1 MPACSGRVVAWRHAD
16 TGDRMDDHGA
26 TDSSRCWR
34 RCTLSK
40 LQTEAEIMKN
50 AISQKNRLYATPENV
65 QEHLSFDTLENTE
78 RCPERQGTT
87 GGAYILF
94 ATST

>member
-1 MPACSGRVVAWRHAD
+1 
-16 TGDRMDDHGA
+16 
-26 TDSSRCWR
+26 
-34 RCTLSK
+34 
-40 LQTEAEIMKN
+40 MKN

-87 GGAYILF
+87 GWAYILF